1 MGDYAKALGSKL
13 RAIRQQQGL
22 SLHGVEQKS
31 GGRWKAVVV
40 GSYERGDRAVTVQKL
55 AELADFYGVPVA
67 ELLPEGRIPSGSEP
81 ATKIVINLERLQQ
94 LPADKVG
101 PLARYAAAIQ
111 SQRGD
116 YNGKVLSIRAED
128 LRSLAIIYDKTP
140 GELTDQLID
149 WGVLPPEARPIGYAV
164 SAHGDRGRASRAAV
178 APAGGDGLRRR
189 RSRRSRSSP
198 RHQGDRHA
206 DRRQHR
212 PDRGWCGVAQPGGQH
227 EPAQGRAQRVRDVE
241 ARLHRGRRQR
251 RGLPG
256 GVEHHRLH
264 HRHQREAQCADR
276 ERGHRR
282 AAPRECTAATAAEE
296 HRPTARRA
304 RRRPPAGCPCGRRAG
319 RPGTSRR
326 SCRDPAGPA

>member
-1 MGDYAKALGSKL
+1 MGDYAKALGGKL

-128 LRSLAIIYDKTP
+128 LRSLAIIYDMRERVALLGGDLCTGP
-140 GELTDQLID
+140 GDGPGWTVRA
-149 WGVLPPEARPIGYAV
+149 VLP
-164 SAHGDRGRASRAAV
+164 
-178 APAGGDGLRRR
+178 
-189 RSRRSRSSP
+189 RSP
-198 RHQGDRHA
+198 L
-206 DRRQHR
+206 
-212 PDRGWCGVAQPGGQH
+212 
-227 EPAQGRAQRVRDVE
+227 VRED
-241 ARLHRGRRQR
+241 
-251 RGLPG
+251 
-256 GVEHHRLH
+256 
-264 HRHQREAQCADR
+264 
-276 ERGHRR
+276 
-282 AAPRECTAATAAEE
+282 
-296 HRPTARRA
+296 
-304 RRRPPAGCPCGRRAG
+304 
-319 RPGTSRR
+319 
-326 SCRDPAGPA
+326 DPAASPISSCAPIREGAPGS